1 MAWQVLSQMITLR
14 LGDAFAYS
22 AAMGALENWEKAI
35 VLLDDMHL
43 EKVEPSTL
51 RLTR

>member
-1 MAWQVLSQMITLR
+1 MAWPRWQVLSQMITLR

-22 AAMGALENWEKAI
+22 AAMGALEWEKAI

-43 EKVEPSTL
+43 EAI
-51 RLTR
+51 